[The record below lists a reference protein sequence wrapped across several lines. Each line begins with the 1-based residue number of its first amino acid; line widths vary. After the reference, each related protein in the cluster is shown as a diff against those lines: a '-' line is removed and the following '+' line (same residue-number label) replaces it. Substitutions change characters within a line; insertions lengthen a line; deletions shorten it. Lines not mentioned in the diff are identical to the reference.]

1 MHLSSVE
8 DRRGRCRLPP
18 PLFPPLPPPLASPPI
33 QIIGKGGM
41 KGGNGGGRGHR
52 LHLPPPLRG
61 GTLSAAGGEGPH
73 GPLWDFWKA
82 CTFDLPITVPRNEAD
97 SDTLV
102 IKVWLRVIFNSESKK
117 VLTFSSRYLQSSL
130 EPLTPMSQSSA
141 YLTYTSLR

>member
-1 MHLSSVE
+1 MQPSLFLEKKNFSLSE
-8 DRRGRCRLPP
+8 RER
-18 PLFPPLPPPLASPPI
+18 
-33 QIIGKGGM
+33 
-41 KGGNGGGRGHR
+41 
-52 LHLPPPLRG
+52 
-61 GTLSAAGGEGPH
+61 EGCTR
-73 GPLWDFWKA
+73 GPLWVFWKA